1 MDLDIGY
8 IILAGGKSKRLGHD
22 KIKEVIGEMTLLDR
36 VISILTAFQGEIMI
50 VAGDN
55 SAVPPTFSYPK
66 IKIVH
71 DLYPGKGML
80 GGIIT
85 GLSLSPHDYNLVVA
99 CDMPFLSPALLQYM
113 IDIADGNDLVTYRE
127 KNNLEPLHAIYSRN
141 CLPVFEEIMQQNL
154 RIIELVQ
161 HVRVRYLTAEEIK
174 RYDPENLSFFNINTE
189 ADLRMAHK
197 IVAGKNTRQ

>member
-22 KIKEVIGEMTLLDR
+22 KIKEVIGDIPLLDR
-36 VISILTAFQGEIMI
+36 VIKILSALNGEIII
-50 VAGDN
+50 VTGEN
-55 SAVPPTFSYPK
+55 SSLPNTFSYPK

-85 GLSLSPHDYNLVVA
+85 GLSLSEHYYNLVVA
-99 CDMPFLSPALLQYM
+99 CDMPFLSLSLLQYM
-113 IDIADGNDLVTYRE
+113 INITEDNDLVAYRN
-127 KNNLEPLHAIYSRN
+127 KMDLEPLHAIYSKN
-141 CLPVFEEIMQQNL
+141 CLPIFEEIMQKNL

-161 HVRVRYLTAEEIK
+161 HVKVRYLNSEEK
-174 RYDPENLSFFNINTE
+174 KQSDPENLSFFNINTE
-189 ADLRMAHK
+189 ADLSVANK
-197 IVAGKNTRQ
+197 IVAGKKVK

>member
-22 KIKEVIGEMTLLDR
+22 KIKEVIGDMTLLDR
-36 VISILTAFQGEIMI
+36 VINRLSILNGEIII
-50 VAGDN
+50 VTGEN
-55 SAVPPTFSYPK
+55 SSIPNTFSYPK

-71 DLYPGKGML
+71 DLYSGKGML

-85 GLSLSPHDYNLVVA
+85 GLSLSEYYYNLVVA
-99 CDMPFLSPALLQYM
+99 CDMPFLSTSLLQYM
-113 IDIADGNDLVTYRE
+113 INITEDNDLVAYRN
-127 KNNLEPLHAIYSRN
+127 KMDLEPLHAIYSRN
-141 CLPVFEEIMQQNL
+141 CLPIFEEIMQKNL

-161 HVRVRYLTAEEIK
+161 HVKARYLNSEEIK

-189 ADLRMAHK
+189 ADLSLANK
-197 IVAGKNTRQ
+197 IAAAKIAE